1 VFELTAPP
9 FIVATTISPATAVN
23 EGPVIVNV
31 AIPEA
36 SVVAVPL
43 LPKSGPLNVKVT
55 IVPTTGTPFNKT
67 TAVLV
72 MEEALEPHMI
82 EEL

>member
-1 VFELTAPP
+1 MFELTVPP
-9 FIVATTISPATAVN
+9 LVVATTISPATSVN

-31 AIPEA
+31 ARPEA

-55 IVPTTGTPFNKT
+55 IVPTTGSPFDRT
-67 TAVLV
+67 SAVLV
-72 MEEALEPHMI
+72 MTEALEPHMI